1 MKAIFFP
8 CAASLALLATAPV
21 WADGPRTPDI
31 KRAVPTDAY
40 LAVYARHNPKRDYQR
55 EYFLQAWQTFK
66 EERIGERLMDIVVSR
81 VPEKELAAAK
91 SRWQELKTAL
101 EPVNGRALLN
111 ADEIVVAEVMEP
123 PFNEVL
129 IAARLTATDAADC
142 EHGIVQVG
150 ELIARWSKGKVAVQT
165 HRVKDATMTVL
176 SLPKESPIE
185 PAVELPI
192 EPAVAR
198 LNDIVLM
205 STSAGLLRRS
215 VERLQE
221 EAVESKFDDPR
232 LKEALAHLPKPDDA
246 VVFLD
251 GRKLFENLHGIA
263 AFIRSHAEN
272 DENAVRLGRLVDRVV
287 NETAIL
293 DFEVTV
299 ESTEPGRN
307 RTVAFIKLADDFDSK
322 LLGRALARREPFDN
336 WQTWV
341 PKDATA
347 FSLSTGVNLHELY
360 GGIIA
365 LVRDEFPES
374 KKGLEQFAQ
383 WQRKVGVDLDRD
395 ILQSF
400 SGESVSVTVPVK
412 AAVETTRLESVK
424 ALRCQNPDKI
434 RELLARAVD
443 GLNTIPALHMQQL
456 KLDDCKDLKGFQ
468 ELHATIFQMVGVQPV
483 IGFRDGWMVL
493 ASSKAA
499 AEKVLAARAGQLES
513 IDGAALFE
521 KLGLEPKGAVYDLS
535 YHDIGATIR
544 AVADAIDK
552 FSAVARMI
560 LGIAAEHAKPE
571 DLKPVEEALGLLPSV
586 AKVIR
591 KFDFFGHNLS
601 VTRKGPLPNTYL
613 RESVTEVRMAK

>member
-1 MKAIFFP
+1 MKAIFFHF
-8 CAASLALLATAPV
+8 ATSLALLATAPV

-31 KRAVPTDAY
+31 KRAVPPDAY
-40 LAVYARHNPKRDYQR
+40 LAVYARHDPKRDYER
-55 EYFLQAWQTFK
+55 EYFLQAWQTFQD
-66 EERIGERLMDIVVSR
+66 ERIGERLLEIVASR
-81 VPEKELAAAK
+81 VPRDELETAK
-91 SRWQELKTAL
+91 SRWQELKTAA
-101 EPVNGRALLN
+101 EPIHGRALLN
-111 ADEIVVAEVMEP
+111 ADEIVVVEVMEP
-123 PFNEVL
+123 PFNQVL

-142 EHGIVQVG
+142 ERGIIQVG
-150 ELIARWSKGKVAVQT
+150 ELIARWSEGKVAVESR
-165 HRVKDATMTVL
+165 RVKDATMTVL

-185 PAVELPI
+185 PAVKLPI

-198 LNDIVLM
+198 LKDIVLM

-221 EAVESKFDDPR
+221 EGVESKFDDPR

-246 VVFLD
+246 VLFLD

-263 AFIRSHAEN
+263 AFIRSQAKNNE
-272 DENAVRLGRLVDRVV
+272 DAARFAQIVDRIVS
-287 NETAIL
+287 ETAIL
-293 DFEVTV
+293 DFEATV
-299 ESTEPGRN
+299 ECTEPGRN

-322 LLGRALARREPFDN
+322 LLGRALVRREPFEN
-336 WQTWV
+336 WQSWV

-365 LVRDEFPES
+365 LVREEFPES
-374 KKGLEQFAQ
+374 KKGLDKFAE

-412 AAVETTRLESVK
+412 AAVETTRQESVI
-424 ALRCQNPDKI
+424 ALRCKNSDKI
-434 RELLARAVD
+434 RDLLARAVD
-443 GLNTIPALHMQQL
+443 NLNTIPALQMQQL
-456 KLDDCKDLKGFQ
+456 KLDECKEVKGFQ

-483 IGFRDGWMVL
+483 VGFRDGWMIL
-493 ASSKAA
+493 ASSKTAT
-499 AEKVLAARAGQLES
+499 EKVLAARAGQSEP

-521 KLGLEPKGAVYDLS
+521 KLGLDPTDAVYHVS
-535 YHDIGATIR
+535 YHDIGAAIR

-571 DLKPVEEALGLLPSV
+571 DLKPVQEALGLLPSV

-613 RESVTEVRMAK
+613 RESVTEVRVPK

>member
-1 MKAIFFP
+1 MKAIFFAF
-8 CAASLALLATAPV
+8 AASLALLATSPV

-40 LAVYARHNPKRDYQR
+40 LAVYARHDPKRDYER

-81 VPEKELAAAK
+81 VPNEQLAAAK
-91 SRWQELKTAL
+91 SRWQEMKTAV
-101 EPVNGRALLN
+101 EPINGRALLD
-111 ADEIVVAEVMEP
+111 ADEIVVAEVLEP
-123 PFNEVL
+123 PFNQIL
-129 IAARLTATDAADC
+129 IAVRLTAKDAADC
-142 EHGIVQVG
+142 DRGIVQVG
-150 ELIARWSKGKVAVQT
+150 ELIARWSEGKVAVQT
-165 HRVKDATMTVL
+165 RRVKDATMTVL

-185 PAVELPI
+185 PAGELPI

-198 LNDIVLM
+198 LNDIVLI

-251 GRKLFENLHGIA
+251 GRKLFESLHGVA
-263 AFIRSHAEN
+263 AFIRSQAKN
-272 DENAVRLGRLVDRVV
+272 DEGAARFARIVDRIV

-293 DFEVTV
+293 DFEATV
-299 ESTEPGRN
+299 ECTEPGRN

-322 LLGRALARREPFDN
+322 LLGRALARREPFDK
-336 WQTWV
+336 WQSWV
-341 PKDATA
+341 PKDATD
-347 FSLSTGVNLHELY
+347 FSLSAGVNLHELY

-374 KKGLEQFAQ
+374 KKGLEKFAA
-383 WQRKVGVDLDRD
+383 WQRTVGVDLDRD

-400 SGESVSVTVPVK
+400 SGESVSVTIPVK
-412 AAVETTRLESVK
+412 GADGSARLESVI

-443 GLNTIPALHMQQL
+443 GLNTIPVVQMQQL
-456 KLDDCKDLKGFQ
+456 KLDDCKDLTGFQ
-468 ELHATIFQMVGVQPV
+468 ELHATIFQLVGVQPV
-483 IGFRDGWMVL
+483 VGFRDGWMIL
-493 ASSKAA
+493 ASSKTA
-499 AEKVLAARAGQLES
+499 AEKVLAARAGQSEP

-521 KLGLEPKGAVYDLS
+521 KLGLDPQGAVYQVS
-535 YHDIGATIR
+535 YHDIGAAIR

-552 FSAVARMI
+552 FSAVARMV

-571 DLKPVEEALGLLPSV
+571 ELKPVQEALGLLPSV

-601 VTRKGPLPNTYL
+601 VTRRGPLPNTYL
-613 RESVTEVRMAK
+613 RESVTEVRVPK